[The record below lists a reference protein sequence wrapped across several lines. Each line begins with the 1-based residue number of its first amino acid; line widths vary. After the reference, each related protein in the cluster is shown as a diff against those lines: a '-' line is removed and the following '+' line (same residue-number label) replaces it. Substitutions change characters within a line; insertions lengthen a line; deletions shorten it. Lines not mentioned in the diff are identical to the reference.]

1 MLWIYLIV
9 LQILFFIGLLYFLR
23 SILSRKISKATWDLE
38 ELSRD
43 YVAKKEE
50 ADKLLEKAQ
59 REAKML
65 AAKVRQEAEQTKEKI
80 IKEAQDQRE
89 QILKEANKK
98 SMEITHKA
106 ERNAEFLQGEM
117 ENKIDECAREKVMA
131 LLLQAVP
138 ETFFKEVHQ
147 GMMVQLDQG
156 EFELKHLKLSENVE
170 EAGVVCAFPLTDKQ
184 KDELKQKLKK
194 RLGSDVALK
203 EKADPGLIAG
213 FMITIGSVVIDG
225 SLKFKMEKAMQE

>member
-9 LQILFFIGLLYFLR
+9 LQILFFVGLLYFLR

-50 ADKLLEKAQ
+50 ADKLIEKAQ
-59 REAKML
+59 RESKMVG
-65 AAKVRQEAEQTKEKI
+65 ARVKQEAEQAKEKI
-80 IKEAQDQRE
+80 IQEAQDQRE
-89 QILKEANKK
+89 QVLKEANKK
-98 SMEITHKA
+98 GMEITRKA
-106 ERNAEFLQGEM
+106 ERNVEYLRGELDQ
-117 ENKIDECAREKVMA
+117 KIDERAREKVMA
-131 LLLQAVP
+131 LLLQSVP

-147 GMMVQLDQG
+147 GMMAGLDQG
-156 EFELKHLKLSENVE
+156 EFELKHLKLAEDVKD
-170 EAGVVCAFPLTDKQ
+170 AGVVCAFALTDKQ

-194 RLGSDVALK
+194 RIGSDVALK
-203 EKADPGLIAG
+203 EKIDPGLIAG

-225 SLKFKMEKAMQE
+225 SLKYKMEKAMQE